1 MGESNVRLFF
11 EGRKGKPMFI
21 LGDYSE
27 LTLVNLEIIYDGSEK
42 EAFRV
47 PANAKLILKD
57 VKIRRP

>member
-1 MGESNVRLFF
+1 MRIFF

-27 LTLVNLEIIYDGSEK
+27 LTLVNLKIIYDRSE

-47 PANAKLILKD
+47 PANAKLILKK
-57 VKIRRP
+57 VKVRRP